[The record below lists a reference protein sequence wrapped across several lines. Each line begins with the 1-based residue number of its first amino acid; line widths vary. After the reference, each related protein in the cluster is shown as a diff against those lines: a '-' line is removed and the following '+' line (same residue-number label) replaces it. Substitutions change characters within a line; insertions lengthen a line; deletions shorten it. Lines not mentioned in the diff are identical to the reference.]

1 LRGCRHK
8 HARHPRCQV
17 RDPSCRRRPQH
28 LSLTRLVSPRHHR
41 PLGPRRHPLGNSSPS
56 SGDGRSRC
64 PPSTR
69 SRTCASSK
77 SCAEEQG
84 YHAGLRSLPASAPP
98 RLCWPRPPPCRISTR
113 TIEGMAAMNTHT
125 HVMAAAIEDAF
136 RGRLINISVCGHRVP
151 LAVAFWELFFIVE
164 AWGARREWH
173 PRQARRD
180 DYGGGGGDSID
191 QKRGER
197 EDDRGL
203 VVMTIRTAV
212 QFHGVTPA

>member
-1 LRGCRHK
+1 MDFDGDGCVNGSGADSLTASGSATAPHTDCRHRSSSLVRRCRTWLHLRGCRHK

-17 RDPSCRRRPQH
+17 RGPSCRRRPQH

-125 HVMAAAIEDAF
+125 HVM
-136 RGRLINISVCGHRVP
+136 RGGHRRRVP
-151 LAVAFWELFFIVE
+151 RTPHQHFRLWPSSATRCSFLGAFFL
-164 AWGARREWH
+164 
-173 PRQARRD
+173 
-180 DYGGGGGDSID
+180 
-191 QKRGER
+191 
-197 EDDRGL
+197 L
-203 VVMTIRTAV
+203 
-212 QFHGVTPA
+212 